1 MTIRVL
7 VVEDE
12 PVAAAA
18 HRAYVERV
26 PGFCVAGVAA
36 TGGEACRLVA
46 AGGVDLVLLDM
57 RLPDMHGLDVLHRLR
72 ARGHLCDV
80 IAVTSVRDVAVVRRA
95 LAHGVAQY
103 LIKPFTFATFRE
115 KLEQYAAFAAQ
126 VGATDGPVAQHDV
139 DRLLVASRRSPT
151 TGQHLP
157 KGMSPETLALVSD
170 ALRAAPAGLSASEVA
185 ASVGTSRVTARRY
198 LEHLATTGVAERRMR
213 HGGAGRPEVGYS
225 WAR

>member
-18 HRAYVERV
+18 HQAYVERV
-26 PGFCVAGVAA
+26 PGFSVAGVAR

-57 RLPDMHGLDVLHRLR
+57 RLPDMSGLDVLHRLR
-72 ARGHLCDV
+72 SRGHLCDV
-80 IAVTSVRDVAVVRRA
+80 IAITSVRDVGVVRRA
-95 LAHGVAQY
+95 LAHGVTQY
-103 LIKPFTFATFRE
+103 LIKPFTFAGFRD

-126 VGATDGPVAQHDV
+126 VGAADGPVAQLDV
-139 DRLLVASRRSPT
+139 DRLLVASRRAPVDP
-151 TGQHLP
+151 HLP

-170 ALRAAPAGLSASEVA
+170 ALRAAPEGLSASEVA
-185 ASVGTSRVTARRY
+185 DAVGASRVTARRY
-198 LEHLATTGVAERRMR
+198 LEHLTATGAAERRMR
-213 HGGAGRPEVGYS
+213 HGGPGRPEVGYS